1 MASVGRVMQS
11 YHPTTLGLSDQV
23 IDAVTEIVYS
33 CRDGVTTL
41 CLVFEDKEVFRSVV
55 GTIPPEIE
63 NAETYRYAVDYES
76 LGTDL
81 QRLYIDSTV
90 DNHSIIG
97 YNYNSSFE
105 LIQSKNYKRN
115 GDDGLLVDR
124 YDSGGSLV
132 SPDEGEVPC
141 QKSEWTGDQN
151 LPNYLEADAK
161 AHGFTVIYLKKT
173 TKNQTYIR
181 VAGD

>member
-1 MASVGRVMQS
+1 MQS

-23 IDAVTEIVYS
+23 IDAVKEIIYS

-41 CLVFEDKEVFRSVV
+41 CLVLEDKEIFRSVV

-63 NAETYRYAVDYES
+63 NAETYRYFVDYES

-81 QRLYIDSTV
+81 QRLYIDSPV
-90 DNHSIIG
+90 ENHSIIG
-97 YNYNSSFE
+97 YSYNSSFE
-105 LIQSKNYKRN
+105 LIESKNYKRH
-115 GDDGLLVDR
+115 GDGLLIDR
-124 YDSGGSLV
+124 YDSSGNLV

-141 QKSEWTGDQN
+141 EKLEWTGDPD

-161 AHGFTVIYLKKT
+161 AHGFAVIYLKKT